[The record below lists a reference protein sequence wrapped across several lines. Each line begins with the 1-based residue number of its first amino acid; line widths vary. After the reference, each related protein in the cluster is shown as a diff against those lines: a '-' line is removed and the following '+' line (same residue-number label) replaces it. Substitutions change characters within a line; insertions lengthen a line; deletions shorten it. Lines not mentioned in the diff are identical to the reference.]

1 MSIHV
6 IFAHSVLVCYEAFIT
21 DSGLIAGLLLIKSS
35 SAVCFS
41 FSESSE
47 FNLFN

>member
-1 MSIHV
+1 M

-21 DSGLIAGLLLIKSS
+21 DSGLTAGLLLIQLG